1 MPARHKV
8 PKIICKHCGRRGPK
22 GPRGLSL
29 KCYDLL
35 RQTGEHVRYQARVV
49 FSYQVLPY
57 WYRRTLQEASMRQI
71 ATELNMKLPALEQAI
86 SRARRAGDP
95 RAIKLADVRNGT
107 VRRLTSDEL
116 AELECP
122 ISDDVTDVTLDE

>member
-1 MPARHKV
+1 MPARHGV

-22 GPRGLSL
+22 GSRGLSM
-29 KCYDLL
+29 KCYDEL
-35 RQTGEHVRYQARVV
+35 RRTGEHVRYPARVV

-71 ATELNMKLPALEQAI
+71 AAELNMKMPTLEQAI
-86 SRARRAGDP
+86 CRARRAGDP
-95 RAIKLADVRNGT
+95 RAIKLTDVLRGT

-122 ISDDVTDVTLDE
+122 ISGDVTDVTLDE